1 LNFDQR
7 SAWFNTEM
15 GLVIDSRAL
24 AQRLSRVFDDDVPN
38 VAYAVRPGTD
48 GRCVEWSER
57 TPGGEVRHT
66 VEPDTRAWQ
75 RALIHFLSLL
85 PIGRLL

>member
-1 LNFDQR
+1 
-7 SAWFNTEM
+7 M

-24 AQRLSRVFDDDVPN
+24 AQRLSKVFDDDVPN
-38 VAYAVRPGTD
+38 VAYAVRPRTD

-66 VEPDTRAWQ
+66 AEPDTRAWQ

-85 PIGRLL
+85 PIEGLL